1 MTPEEILPELDAT
14 EAAKMIDQLM
24 KLKDSNTK
32 LKYIIC
38 NKAFSNQF
46 KPHVVNEDGINARV
60 TLDSVC

>member
-1 MTPEEILPELDAT
+1 MTPEETRVELDAT
-14 EAAKMIDQLM
+14 EAGKIIEQLM

-38 NKAFSNQF
+38 NKAFSTQF
-46 KPHVVNEDGINARV
+46 KPYVINEDGINAKV